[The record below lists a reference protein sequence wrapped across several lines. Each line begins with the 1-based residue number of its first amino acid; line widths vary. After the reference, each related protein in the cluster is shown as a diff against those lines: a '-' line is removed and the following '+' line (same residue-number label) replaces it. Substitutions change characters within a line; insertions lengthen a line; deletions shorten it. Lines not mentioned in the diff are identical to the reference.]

1 MLYKKNILKD
11 FFCLIFELILG
22 FNYTSKY
29 VIVKFKYL
37 FLNGPFGG
45 VVDLPSGV
53 IAWGRRLFASIG
65 LFTLLNKLKGDKL
78 FSFHNRN
85 DPTKMVLLGL
95 FMSGN
100 WYFFYVSIKIPSVA
114 IAVVSLFTYPFVT
127 LIIEPFFK
135 LLSSK

>member
-1 MLYKKNILKD
+1 M
-11 FFCLIFELILG
+11 
-22 FNYTSKY
+22 
-29 VIVKFKYL
+29 
-37 FLNGPFGG
+37 NGPFGR

-53 IAWGRRLFASIG
+53 IAWFRRLFASIG
-65 LFTLLNKLKGDKL
+65 LFTLLNKLKGEKL
-78 FSFHNRN
+78 FSFHNKN

-100 WYFFYVSIKIPSVA
+100 WYFFYVSIKTSSVA